1 MKALPAVYFHDQG
14 VEVASLSDEILLGLK
29 KTPKSLSPKFFYDEK
44 GSNLFTEITRQ
55 PEYYLTRTEVELLRS
70 HAGEISGLI
79 GKECLLIEYGSGSS
93 EKVRILLDTLKPSLY
108 APLDISKDY
117 LLEAAEAL
125 GEEYPWLE
133 VHATCVDFTREFAL
147 PFKSEKKH
155 VSFFPGSS
163 IGNFERKDA
172 AKFIARIRSL
182 VGRSGA
188 LLIGVDLKKD
198 VVSLNAAYNDKAGV
212 TADFNLNIL
221 EHLNREYNANFDL
234 NFFVHEAKY
243 DDIEGCIK
251 MFLISKCDQS
261 VCVAGHNFDL
271 SVGERIHTENSH
283 KYSVDELVGMAAKA
297 GFSKSK
303 NWLDADKLFGL
314 FYFYNE

>member
-1 MKALPAVYFHDQG
+1 MNALPSVYFHDQG
-14 VEVASLSDEILLGLK
+14 VEVANLSNEILLGLT

-70 HAGEISGLI
+70 HAREISGLI
-79 GKECLLIEYGSGSS
+79 GKDSLLIEYGSGSS
-93 EKVRILLDTLKPSLY
+93 EKVRILLESLKPSLY

-117 LLEAAEAL
+117 LWEAAEAL
-125 GEEYPWLE
+125 GKDYPWLE
-133 VHATCVDFTREFAL
+133 VHATCVDFTQKFVL

-163 IGNFERKDA
+163 IGNFERSDA
-172 AKFIARIRSL
+172 AKFLARIRSL

-188 LLIGVDLKKD
+188 LLVGVDLKKD

-221 EHLNREYNANFDL
+221 EHLNRQYEANFDL
-234 NFFVHEAKY
+234 NSFAHEAKY
-243 DDIEGCIK
+243 DDIEGCIR
-251 MFLISKCDQS
+251 MFLISQCDQS
-261 VCVAGHNFDL
+261 VCVAGHNFEF
-271 SVGERIHTENSH
+271 SAGERIHTENSY
-283 KYSVDELVGMAAKA
+283 KYTVDELVGMAVNA

-303 NWLDADKLFGL
+303 NWLDSGKLFGL
-314 FYFYNE
+314 FYLYND